1 MVGMVPTYRRRPSES
16 VSLYHEDW
24 RDADG
29 RPGLL
34 LCGGG
39 VGEIIM
45 KSVQN
50 ENDNKFVK

>member
-24 RDADG
+24 RDG